1 MYRKFTASRVSE
13 SNVLFPP
20 TIIFNDEGITIKT
33 PALLHHNTDFIPY
46 EAVSS
51 VMIHTPF
58 AGFSTITPLPMNNL
72 QCTIYN
78 VQLIGLGANCTMYI
92 IHCTLFLVR
101 EMKRLVEGR

>member
-1 MYRKFTASRVSE
+1 MVPHHTFSCSQKSIVMYRQFTASRVSE

-51 VMIHTPF
+51 VMIHTPL
-58 AGFSTITPLPMNNL
+58 AGFSTITFYAYGREIRAHGFL
-72 QCTIYN
+72 QRE
-78 VQLIGLGANCTMYI
+78 
-92 IHCTLFLVR
+92 VR
-101 EMKRLVEGR
+101 EMKGIVEGR

>member
-1 MYRKFTASRVSE
+1 MYRQFTASRVSE

-51 VMIHTPF
+51 VMIHTPL
-58 AGFSTITPLPMNNL
+58 AGFSTITPLPM
-72 QCTIYN
+72 YN
-78 VQLIGLGANCTMYI
+78 VQLTMYN
-92 IHCTLFLVR
+92 
-101 EMKRLVEGR
+101 